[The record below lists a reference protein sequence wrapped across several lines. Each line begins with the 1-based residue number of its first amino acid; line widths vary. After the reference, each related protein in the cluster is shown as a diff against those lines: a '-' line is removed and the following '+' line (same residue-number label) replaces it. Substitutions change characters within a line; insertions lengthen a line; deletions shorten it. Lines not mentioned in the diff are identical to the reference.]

1 MLLKDRGTGII
12 ICFPTGGPQKHPA
25 SLYLTRGPWTAMLAL
40 LKVEE
45 TGQNHKHFQTCKK
58 ILNCCNIPGN
68 GIIC

>member
-1 MLLKDRGTGII
+1 MDHQNNDTLKMEE
-12 ICFPTGGPQKHPA
+12 QK
-25 SLYLTRGPWTAMLAL
+25 YQETRGPWTAMLAQ

-45 TGQNHKHFQTCKK
+45 TEQNHKHFQTCKK